1 MVLDFE
7 FYIFYQTK
15 SDHRFGTLLH
25 FFPQNLSNQMAGL
38 MVNFSNTTV
47 LDIGNLK
54 KEKMDFEILFEK
66 CTISPKVWLLRF
78 WGKKCKSVPTLWSL
92 FV

>member
-7 FYIFYQTK
+7 FTFLTNK

-38 MVNFSNTTV
+38 MVNFSNTTM

-66 CTISPKVWLLRF
+66 ILMRIFYLTASHSAGTQMLSPKRTEF
-78 WGKKCKSVPTLWSL
+78 
-92 FV
+92 

>member
-54 KEKMDFEILFEK
+54 K
-66 CTISPKVWLLRF
+66 
-78 WGKKCKSVPTLWSL
+78 KKWTLKFFL
-92 FV
+92 KKF